1 MACHCRWTAASVA
14 AAVGRVSQVKASAGT
29 QFTYFD
35 HAQPWADLY
44 DPDYMP
50 GGDVDAACIL
60 LKQGCE
66 ETSTWTDHTRIDAT
80 RAYYYKTIKVSSL
93 DESLQQQV
101 APLDCLVRCCEAAAG
116 WQDCKQAWLSPHT
129 HYPNPRPRM
138 YPSGVAICGC
148 RLQTCPRRCT
158 MTPSTMFL
166 CNWLGASESHS
177 SRPPNTSACTCTRRS
192 TRVGANVCAAVACLS
207 LSRFVVGTCCSGDN
221 AVLTKGCML
230 PISQRA

>member
-1 MACHCRWTAASVA
+1 M
-14 AAVGRVSQVKASAGT
+14 SQVKASAGT

-116 WQDCKQAWLSPHT
+116 WVGRTASKPGCHLTPTTQTPGRERIRVAWQCVAVVCK
-129 HYPNPRPRM
+129 
-138 YPSGVAICGC
+138 
-148 RLQTCPRRCT
+148 
-158 MTPSTMFL
+158 
-166 CNWLGASESHS
+166 
-177 SRPPNTSACTCTRRS
+177 
-192 TRVGANVCAAVACLS
+192 RVRDAAL
-207 LSRFVVGTCCSGDN
+207 
-221 AVLTKGCML
+221 
-230 PISQRA
+230 